1 MTHHESQTT
10 ENVIIRTFPPGVT
23 SLEQARTT
31 APTDRLRLS
40 NTTRDAYHEAVIG
53 ELNGT
58 AADIE
63 IDALALGDS
72 TTATSNVGKSTP
84 LGNETFRTSVTDVF
98 VDGRTVTASIFI
110 DSTQG
115 DGLVFNEAALVAERS
130 GGDLPI
136 NRFLID
142 DPGGLL
148 DPKSENETVTLDIQL
163 TQEDA

>member
-10 ENVIIRTFPPGVT
+10 ENVIIKAFPPGVA

-31 APTDRLRLS
+31 PPTDRLRLS
-40 NTTRDAYHEAVIG
+40 NTTRDAYHEAIIG
-53 ELNGT
+53 ELDGT
-58 AADIE
+58 TADIE
-63 IDALALGDS
+63 VDALALGDS

-84 LGNETFRTSVTDVF
+84 LGNETFRVAVTDSF
-98 VDGRTVTASIFI
+98 TDGQTFTASIFI

-115 DGLVFNEAALVAERS
+115 NGQTFEEAALVAERS
-130 GGDLPI
+130 VGDLPI

-148 DPKSENETVTLDIQL
+148 NPKADDETVTIDIQL
-163 TQEDA
+163 TQEDG